1 MAERERREAEL
12 KETWSILR
20 GIVESLRGFIDT
32 DDYSY
37 IEKAQALAGELRE
50 KVGGDDELS
59 GERDL
64 LNNIS
69 SMYRRVKEMG
79 GAMPSI
85 EHGLLVQQ
93 AVYTIT
99 RANIMSVGLEF
110 KMKRMKGG

>member
-1 MAERERREAEL
+1 MAERDKREEEL

-20 GIVESLRGFIDT
+20 GIVDSLRGFIDT
-32 DDYSY
+32 DDYAF
-37 IEKAQALAGELRE
+37 IERAHRLGGELRE
-50 KVGGDDELS
+50 KLGGDDKLS

-64 LNNIS
+64 INNLA
-69 SMYRRVKEMG
+69 SMYEKVQRAG
-79 GAMPSI
+79 GSLPTM

-93 AVYTIT
+93 AIYTIT